1 MATSKIQ
8 KAVLYAAKEPSE
20 QQQER
25 LLQFLEEK
33 TETIDDATEVTTGV
47 AISATVLT
55 ISILFPPCSLTVL
68 LVVSYTLIICTC
80 RRQYKYA
87 PFCNYPLSDSPGR
100 QADYPSRLLNEL

>member
-33 TETIDDATEVTTGV
+33 YGKTYELDWHEDVSTGNG
-47 AISATVLT
+47 
-55 ISILFPPCSLTVL
+55 FR
-68 LVVSYTLIICTC
+68 LVVGDEVYDHT
-80 RRQYKYA
+80 KV
-87 PFCNYPLSDSPGR
+87 GR
-100 QADYPSRLLNEL
+100 FLQ